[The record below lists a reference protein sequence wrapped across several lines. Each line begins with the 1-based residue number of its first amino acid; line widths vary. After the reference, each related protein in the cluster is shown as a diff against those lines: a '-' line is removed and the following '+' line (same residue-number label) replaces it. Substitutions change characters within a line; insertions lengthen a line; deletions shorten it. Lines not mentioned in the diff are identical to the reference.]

1 MKILLDYNRT
11 FISKLN
17 MLKEKKCLQV
27 YAITDRNSIERG
39 FRGRKITD
47 AVEQAII
54 GGATIIQIREKQL
67 NFQEFLDEAIEVK
80 QITDKYNIPLII
92 NDNIEVALACKADG
106 VHIGQ
111 DDMSVIEARKILGNN
126 AIIGVSATNLQE
138 AIEAEKNGA
147 DYLGVGA
154 LFPEYMQSK
163 PDAKCVSLEEL
174 RLITQSVKIPV
185 VAIGGIKMQ
194 TIDKLKNTNIDGV
207 AVISAIFANND
218 IVQTTKEFVNATRAV
233 IKN

>member
-1 MKILLDYNRT
+1 
-11 FISKLN
+11 

-27 YAITDRNSIERG
+27 YAITDRNSINRG
-39 FRGRKITD
+39 YQGRKITD

-67 NFQEFLDEAIEVK
+67 NFQDFLNEAIEVK

-92 NDNIEVALACKADG
+92 NDNVEVALACKADG
-106 VHIGQ
+106 VHVGQ

-194 TIDKLKNTNIDGV
+194 TIDRLKNTNIDGV

-218 IVQTTKEFVNATRAV
+218 IVQATKEFVNATRAV

>member
-1 MKILLDYNRT
+1 
-11 FISKLN
+11 

-27 YAITDRNSIERG
+27 YAITDRNSINRG
-39 FRGRKITD
+39 YQGRKITD

-67 NFQEFLDEAIEVK
+67 NFQDFLNEAIEAK
-80 QITDKYNIPLII
+80 QITNKYNIPLII

-106 VHIGQ
+106 AHVGQ

-194 TIDKLKNTNIDGV
+194 TIDRLKNTNIDGV

-218 IVQTTKEFVNATRAV
+218 IVQATKEFVNATRAV

>member
-17 MLKEKKCLQV
+17 MLKEKKCLKI
-27 YAITDRNSIERG
+27 YAITDRNSINRG
-39 FRGRKITD
+39 YQGRKIVD
-47 AVEQAII
+47 AVKQAII

-67 NFQEFLDEAIEVK
+67 NFQDFLNEAIEVK

-92 NDNIEVALACKADG
+92 NDNVEVALACKADG
-106 VHIGQ
+106 VHVGQ

>member
-1 MKILLDYNRT
+1 
-11 FISKLN
+11 
-17 MLKEKKCLQV
+17 MLKDKQCLKI

-67 NFQEFLDEAIEVK
+67 NFQDFLNEAMEVK

-92 NDNIEVALACKADG
+92 T
-106 VHIGQ
+106 
-111 DDMSVIEARKILGNN
+111 
-126 AIIGVSATNLQE
+126 IIGVSATNLQE
-138 AIEAEKNGA
+138 AIDAEKNGA

-207 AVISAIFANND
+207 AVISAIFANQD
-218 IVQTTKEFVNATRAV
+218 IITSTKEFVKKVNNV
-233 IKN
+233 IKK

>member
-1 MKILLDYNRT
+1 
-11 FISKLN
+11 

-67 NFQEFLDEAIEVK
+67 NFQDFLNEAIEVK
-80 QITDKYNIPLII
+80 QITNKYNIPLII
-92 NDNIEVALACKADG
+92 NDNVEVALACKADG

-111 DDMSVIEARKILGNN
+111 DDMHIIEARKILGDN

-174 RLITQSVKIPV
+174 RLITQSVTIPV

-218 IVQTTKEFVNATRAV
+218 IVQATKEFVNATRAV

>member
-1 MKILLDYNRT
+1 
-11 FISKLN
+11 
-17 MLKEKKCLQV
+17 MLKDKQCLKI

-67 NFQEFLDEAIEVK
+67 NFQDFLNEAIEVK
-80 QITDKYNIPLII
+80 QITNKYNIPLII
-92 NDNIEVALACKADG
+92 NDNVEVALACKADG

-174 RLITQSVKIPV
+174 KLITQSVKIPV

-194 TIDKLKNTNIDGV
+194 TIDRLKNTNIDGV

-218 IVQTTKEFVNATRAV
+218 IVQATKEFVNAARAV

>member
-1 MKILLDYNRT
+1 
-11 FISKLN
+11 
-17 MLKEKKCLQV
+17 MLKEKKSLQV

-67 NFQEFLDEAIEVK
+67 NFQDFLNEAIEIK
-80 QITDKYNIPLII
+80 QITNIYNIPLII

-126 AIIGVSATNLQE
+126 AIIGVSATNPQE

-174 RLITQSVKIPV
+174 KQITQSVKIPV

-194 TIDKLKNTNIDGV
+194 TIDRLKNTNIDGV
-207 AVISAIFANND
+207 AVISAIFANQD
-218 IVQTTKEFVNATRAV
+218 IITSTKEFVKKVNNV
-233 IKN
+233 IKK

>member
-1 MKILLDYNRT
+1 M
-11 FISKLN
+11 SA
-17 MLKEKKCLQV
+17 MLRNKECLQI
-27 YAITDRNSIERG
+27 YAITDRDSINRG
-39 FRGRKITD
+39 CRGRKITD

-67 NFQEFLDEAIEVK
+67 NFQEFLDEALEVK
-80 QITDKYNIPLII
+80 QITNRYNIPLII
-92 NDNIEVALACKADG
+92 NDNVEVALACNAAG
-106 VHIGQ
+106 AHIGQ
-111 DDMSVIEARKILGNN
+111 DDMSVIEARKILGDQ

-138 AIEAEKNGA
+138 AIDAEKNGA

-194 TIDKLKNTNIDGV
+194 TIDRLKNTNIDGV

-218 IVQTTKEFVNATRAV
+218 IVQVTKEFVKTVKTV
-233 IKN
+233 IKTI

>member
-1 MKILLDYNRT
+1 M
-11 FISKLN
+11 LN
-17 MLKEKKCLQV
+17 NKPCLQI
-27 YAITDRNSIERG
+27 YAITDRNSINRG
-39 FRGRKITD
+39 YQGRKIVD
-47 AVEQAII
+47 AVKQAII

-67 NFQEFLDEAIEVK
+67 NFQDFLNEAIEVK

-92 NDNIEVALACKADG
+92 NDNVEVALACKADG

-111 DDMSVIEARKILGNN
+111 DDMNIKEARKILGNN

-174 RLITQSVKIPV
+174 RLIN
-185 VAIGGIKMQ
+185 
-194 TIDKLKNTNIDGV
+194 KN
-207 AVISAIFANND
+207 ANN
-218 IVQTTKEFVNATRAV
+218 R
-233 IKN
+233 

>member
-1 MKILLDYNRT
+1 MTKKN
-11 FISKLN
+11 ISRN
-17 MLKEKKCLQV
+17 ISAMLRNKECLQI
-27 YAITDRNSIERG
+27 YAITDRDSINRG
-39 FRGRKITD
+39 CRGRKITD

-67 NFQEFLDEAIEVK
+67 NFQEFLDEALEVK
-80 QITDKYNIPLII
+80 QITNRYNIPLII
-92 NDNIEVALACKADG
+92 NDNVEVALACNAAG
-106 VHIGQ
+106 AHIGQ
-111 DDMSVIEARKILGNN
+111 DDMSVIEARKILGDQ

-174 RLITQSVKIPV
+174 KLITQSVKIPV

-194 TIDKLKNTNIDGV
+194 TIDRLKNTNIDGV

-218 IVQTTKEFVNATRAV
+218 IVQATKEFVKTV
-233 IKN
+233 KTLIKTI

>member
-1 MKILLDYNRT
+1 
-11 FISKLN
+11 

-67 NFQEFLDEAIEVK
+67 NFQDFLNEAIEVK
-80 QITDKYNIPLII
+80 QITNKYNIPLII
-92 NDNIEVALACKADG
+92 NDNVEVALACKADG
-106 VHIGQ
+106 VHVGQ
-111 DDMSVIEARKILGNN
+111 DDMNVIEARKILGNN

-174 RLITQSVKIPV
+174 KLITQSVKIPV

-194 TIDKLKNTNIDGV
+194 TIDRLKNTNIDGV

-218 IVQTTKEFVNATRAV
+218 IVQATKEFVNATRAV

>member
-1 MKILLDYNRT
+1 
-11 FISKLN
+11 

-27 YAITDRNSIERG
+27 YAITDRNSINRG
-39 FRGRKITD
+39 YQGRKITD

-67 NFQEFLDEAIEVK
+67 NVQEFLDEAIEVK
-80 QITDKYNIPLII
+80 QITNKYNIPLII
-92 NDNIEVALACKADG
+92 NDNVEVALACKADG

-111 DDMSVIEARKILGNN
+111 DDMHIIEARKILGDN

-174 RLITQSVKIPV
+174 RLIIQSVKIPV
-185 VAIGGIKMQ
+185 VAIGGIKIQ
-194 TIDKLKNTNIDGV
+194 TIDRLKNTNIDGV
-207 AVISAIFANND
+207 AVISAIFANQD
-218 IVQTTKEFVNATRAV
+218 IITSTKEFVKKVNNV
-233 IKN
+233 VKK

>member
-1 MKILLDYNRT
+1 
-11 FISKLN
+11 

-39 FRGRKITD
+39 FRGRKIVD
-47 AVEQAII
+47 AVKQAII
-54 GGATIIQIREKQL
+54 GGATIIQIREKRL
-67 NFQEFLDEAIEVK
+67 NFQDFLNEARDIK
-80 QITDKYNIPLII
+80 QITNKYNIPLII
-92 NDNIEVALACKADG
+92 NDNVEVALACKADG

-126 AIIGVSATNLQE
+126 TIIGVSATNLQE
-138 AIEAEKNGA
+138 AIDAEKNGA

-174 RLITQSVKIPV
+174 RLITQSVRIPV

-207 AVISAIFANND
+207 AVISAIFANQD
-218 IVQTTKEFVNATRAV
+218 IITSTKEFVKKVNNV
-233 IKN
+233 IKK

>member
-1 MKILLDYNRT
+1 
-11 FISKLN
+11 
-17 MLKEKKCLQV
+17 MLKNRQCLHI

-39 FRGRKITD
+39 HQGKKITD

-67 NFQEFLDEAIEVK
+67 NFQDFLNEAIEVK
-80 QITDKYNIPLII
+80 QITNKYNIPLII
-92 NDNIEVALACKADG
+92 NDNVEVALACKADG

-111 DDMSVIEARKILGNN
+111 DDMNIKEARKILGNN

-174 RLITQSVKIPV
+174 RLITQSVRIPV

-194 TIDKLKNTNIDGV
+194 TIDRLKDTNIDGV

-218 IVQTTKEFVNATRAV
+218 IVQATKEFVNATRAV

>member
-1 MKILLDYNRT
+1 
-11 FISKLN
+11 

-27 YAITDRNSIERG
+27 YAITDRNSINRG
-39 FRGRKITD
+39 YQGRKITD

-67 NFQEFLDEAIEVK
+67 NFQDFLNEAIEVK

-92 NDNIEVALACKADG
+92 NDNVEVALACKADG
-106 VHIGQ
+106 VHVGQ
-111 DDMSVIEARKILGNN
+111 DDMNVIEARKILGNN
-126 AIIGVSATNLQE
+126 AIIGVSANAIIGVSATNLQE
-138 AIEAEKNGA
+138 AIDAEKNGA

-163 PDAKCVSLEEL
+163 PDAKCVSLEDL
-174 RLITQSVKIPV
+174 KLITQSVTIPV

-194 TIDKLKNTNIDGV
+194 TIDRLKNTNIDGV
-207 AVISAIFANND
+207 AVISAIFANQD
-218 IVQTTKEFVNATRAV
+218 IITSTKEFVKKVNNV
-233 IKN
+233 IKK

>member
-1 MKILLDYNRT
+1 
-11 FISKLN
+11 

-27 YAITDRNSIERG
+27 YAITDRNSINRG
-39 FRGRKITD
+39 YQGRKITD

-67 NFQEFLDEAIEVK
+67 NFQDFLNEAIEVK

-92 NDNIEVALACKADG
+92 NDNVEVALACKADG
-106 VHIGQ
+106 VHVGQ
-111 DDMSVIEARKILGNN
+111 DDMNVIEARKILGNN

-138 AIEAEKNGA
+138 AIDAEKNGA

-163 PDAKCVSLEEL
+163 PDAKCVSLEDL
-174 RLITQSVKIPV
+174 KLITQSVTIPV

-194 TIDKLKNTNIDGV
+194 TIDRLKNTNIDGV
-207 AVISAIFANND
+207 AVISAIFANQD
-218 IVQTTKEFVNATRAV
+218 IITSTKEFVKKVNNV
-233 IKN
+233 IKK

>member
-1 MKILLDYNRT
+1 
-11 FISKLN
+11 

-67 NFQEFLDEAIEVK
+67 NVQEFLDEAIEVK
-80 QITDKYNIPLII
+80 QITNKYNIPLII
-92 NDNIEVALACKADG
+92 NDNVEVALACKADG
-106 VHIGQ
+106 VHVGQ
-111 DDMSVIEARKILGNN
+111 DDMSVVEARKILGNN
-126 AIIGVSATNLQE
+126 AVIGVSATNLQE

-174 RLITQSVKIPV
+174 KLITQSVTIPV

-218 IVQTTKEFVNATRAV
+218 IVQATKEFVNAARAV

>member
-1 MKILLDYNRT
+1 
-11 FISKLN
+11 
-17 MLKEKKCLQV
+17 MLKDKQCLKI
-27 YAITDRNSIERG
+27 YAITDRNSINRG
-39 FRGRKITD
+39 YQGRKITD

-67 NFQEFLDEAIEVK
+67 NVQEFLDEAIEVK
-80 QITDKYNIPLII
+80 QITNKYNIPLII
-92 NDNIEVALACKADG
+92 NDNVEVALACKADG

-111 DDMSVIEARKILGNN
+111 DDMNVIEARKILGDN

-194 TIDKLKNTNIDGV
+194 TIDRLKNTNIDGV

-218 IVQTTKEFVNATRAV
+218 IVQATKEFVNATRAV

>member
-1 MKILLDYNRT
+1 
-11 FISKLN
+11 
-17 MLKEKKCLQV
+17 MLKDKQCLKI
-27 YAITDRNSIERG
+27 YAITDRNSINRG
-39 FRGRKITD
+39 YQGRKIAD
-47 AVEQAII
+47 AVKQAII

-67 NFQEFLDEAIEVK
+67 NFQDFLNEAIEIK
-80 QITDKYNIPLII
+80 QITNKYNIPLII
-92 NDNIEVALACKADG
+92 NDNVEVALACKADG
-106 VHIGQ
+106 VHVGQ
-111 DDMSVIEARKILGNN
+111 DDMSVIEARKILGDN

-174 RLITQSVKIPV
+174 KLITQSVRIPV

-194 TIDKLKNTNIDGV
+194 TIDKLKNTNIDGA
-207 AVISAIFANND
+207 AVISAIFANQD
-218 IVQTTKEFVNATRAV
+218 IITSTKEFVKKVNNV
-233 IKN
+233 IKK

>member
-1 MKILLDYNRT
+1 
-11 FISKLN
+11 

-27 YAITDRNSIERG
+27 YAITDRNSINRG
-39 FRGRKITD
+39 GNVSNCNFTD
-47 AVEQAII
+47 NQAIM

-67 NFQEFLDEAIEVK
+67 NFQDFLNEAIEVK
-80 QITDKYNIPLII
+80 QITNKYNIPLII
-92 NDNIEVALACKADG
+92 NDNVEVALACKADG

-111 DDMSVIEARKILGNN
+111 DDMNIKEARKILGNN
-126 AIIGVSATNLQE
+126 TIIGVSATNLQE

-207 AVISAIFANND
+207 AVISAIFANQD
-218 IVQTTKEFVNATRAV
+218 IITSTKEFVKKVNNV
-233 IKN
+233 IKK

>member
-1 MKILLDYNRT
+1 
-11 FISKLN
+11 
-17 MLKEKKCLQV
+17 MLKDKQCLKI

-39 FRGRKITD
+39 FRGRKIVD
-47 AVEQAII
+47 AVKQAII
-54 GGATIIQIREKQL
+54 GGATIIQIREKRL
-67 NFQEFLDEAIEVK
+67 NFQDFLNEARDIK
-80 QITDKYNIPLII
+80 QITNKYNIPLLI
-92 NDNIEVALACKADG
+92 NDNVEVALACKADG

-126 AIIGVSATNLQE
+126 TIIGVSATNLQE
-138 AIEAEKNGA
+138 AIDAEKNGA

-194 TIDKLKNTNIDGV
+194 TIDRLKNTNIDGV

-218 IVQTTKEFVNATRAV
+218 IVQATKEFVKTV
-233 IKN
+233 KTLIKTI

>member
-1 MKILLDYNRT
+1 
-11 FISKLN
+11 

-39 FRGRKITD
+39 FRGRKIVD
-47 AVEQAII
+47 AVKQAII

-67 NFQEFLDEAIEVK
+67 NVQEFLDEAIEVK

-92 NDNIEVALACKADG
+92 NDNVEVALACKADG

-126 AIIGVSATNLQE
+126 TIIGVSATNLQE

-174 RLITQSVKIPV
+174 MLITQSVKIPV

-194 TIDKLKNTNIDGV
+194 TIDRLKDTNIDGV

-218 IVQTTKEFVNATRAV
+218 IVQATKEFVKNVNDV
-233 IKN
+233 IKK

>member
-1 MKILLDYNRT
+1 
-11 FISKLN
+11 

-67 NFQEFLDEAIEVK
+67 NVQEFLDEAIEVK
-80 QITDKYNIPLII
+80 QITNKYNIPLII
-92 NDNIEVALACKADG
+92 NDNVEVALACKADG

-138 AIEAEKNGA
+138 AIDAEKNGA

-218 IVQTTKEFVNATRAV
+218 IVQATKEFVNAARAV